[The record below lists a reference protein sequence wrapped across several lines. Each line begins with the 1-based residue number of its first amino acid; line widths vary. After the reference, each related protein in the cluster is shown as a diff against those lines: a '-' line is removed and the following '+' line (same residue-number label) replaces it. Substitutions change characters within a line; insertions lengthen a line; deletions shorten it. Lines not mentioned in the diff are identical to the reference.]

1 MANNT
6 NVEPTGTKTPIS
18 LSIDRDILASV
29 TKLAE
34 EEGRSISNMAER
46 LFRTHPQVQEAPAG
60 VATA

>member
-1 MANNT
+1 MANSTNT
-6 NVEPTGTKTPIS
+6 EPAGTKTAVS
-18 LSIDRDILASV
+18 LSIDRDVLASV

-46 LFRTHPQVQEAPAG
+46 LFRTHPQVQEAQAG